1 MLEIGSIIDGKYK
14 ILNKIGQGGM
24 SVVYLAMNERANKQ
38 WAIKEVRK
46 DGVKDYD
53 VVRQGLI
60 AETDIL
66 KRLNHPHL
74 PSIIDVIDRD
84 DTFLIVMD
92 YIEGKSLDH
101 WLKKDGAQPQEKVV
115 EWAKQICDVLG
126 YLHSRK
132 PPIIYRDLKPAN
144 VMLKPDG
151 QIMIIDF
158 GTAREFK
165 ETSIE
170 DTSCLGTQGYAAPE
184 QYGGH
189 GQTDARTDIYT
200 LGATMYHLL
209 TGHNPSLP
217 PYEMYPIRRWN
228 PALSSGL
235 EKIVLKCTQRNPNDR
250 YQNCAELMYALEH
263 YGELDSAYRR
273 KQSIKWKSFVASCA
287 LTVVSLAGS
296 IGFKVAESKTIK
308 NSYDGYI
315 SEATK
320 VTTQE
325 ERADYYEKAIKIDPE
340 REEGY
345 LELLDL
351 FVYGADKNERDFN
364 RDETA
369 EMTAILGY
377 KGTGNRTNESYFE
390 RNKKGYDE
398 FAFRMGVYYF
408 YYYEGGGSAGKSM
421 AQPWFEKAQKGTT
434 LDADKLQLAERFA
447 KISGYYASLDSSD
460 ETGYGSSASYGDYW
474 TDLTNLTDGD
484 ISKVVN
490 TKTAVAIYEELIARI
505 NENAVDFKRAGVTKD
520 QMMDKLSNTKTRL
533 EMLQNEISQSDE
545 TWDGVLDSISA
556 AEHQVN
562 VAFSG
567 RDTQP
572 EQNQEEGGNTN
583 GKQ

>member
-24 SVVYLAMNERANKQ
+24 SVVYLAMNEKANKQ

-46 DGVKDYD
+46 DGVKDYE

-92 YIEGKSLDH
+92 YIEGKALDY
-101 WLKKDGAQPQEKVV
+101 WLKKEGAQPQERVV

-126 YLHSRK
+126 YLHSRV

-200 LGATMYHLL
+200 LGATMYHLV

-217 PYEMYPIRRWN
+217 PYEMYPIREWD
-228 PALSSGL
+228 ASLSSGL
-235 EKIVLKCTQRNPNDR
+235 EEIILKCTQRNPAFR

-263 YGELDSAYRR
+263 YTELDHRYIAKQKR
-273 KQSIKWKSFVASCA
+273 KWRVFLSSCIITAVAA
-287 LTVVSLAGS
+287 AGS
-296 IGFKVAESKTIK
+296 IGFKVAEGSAVK

-315 SEATK
+315 SAAANS
-320 VTTQE
+320 VNAA
-325 ERADYYEKAIKIDPE
+325 ERVDYYENAIKIDAE
-340 REEGY
+340 RSEAY
-345 LELLDL
+345 LDLLDL
-351 FVYGADKNERDFN
+351 YVYGVDKTERDFSA
-364 RDETA
+364 EESA

-377 KGTGNRTNESYFE
+377 KGSGNTTNESYLE
-390 RNKKGYDE
+390 NNREGYDE
-398 FAFRMGVYYF
+398 FCFRMGLYYF
-408 YYYEGGGSAGKSM
+408 YYYQGGGSGGKSM
-421 AQPWFEKAQKGTT
+421 SQSWFEKIEESTT
-434 LDADKLQLAERFA
+434 LDADKQQLAERFA
-447 KISGYYASLDSSD
+447 KIAGYYSSLDSSSTD
-460 ETGYGSSASYGDYW
+460 GSGYENSASYPY
-474 TDLTNLTDGD
+474 
-484 ISKVVN
+484 
-490 TKTAVAIYEELIARI
+490 
-505 NENAVDFKRAGVTKD
+505 
-520 QMMDKLSNTKTRL
+520 
-533 EMLQNEISQSDE
+533 
-545 TWDGVLDSISA
+545 LDRFESI
-556 AEHQVN
+556 
-562 VAFSG
+562 
-567 RDTQP
+567 
-572 EQNQEEGGNTN
+572 
-583 GKQ
+583 